1 MWGLV
6 VPALVTASILVTLSA
21 CGEDDPAV
29 ASSPT
34 SVTVSTSTVPARA
47 VATPTDGAL
56 HVSLAAVDEDLID
69 PTGPE
74 GVLLFGDSVAVL
86 IADELAGELSGELHI
101 DAVDCRRL
109 DLGFEGP
116 CGGVPPGTSVPAGL
130 VSLERTV
137 ADLNDSGSH
146 LDAAVVVL
154 ANNAAMSADDLGA
167 AMRALD
173 GVPRVWWVTTD
184 VEGRGWRDPNNALL
198 RALAERDERAGVVDW
213 FAASEQQDWRADHVH
228 PDEEGQAA
236 LAQLVADHLRCD
248 CVP

>member
-1 MWGLV
+1 MV
-6 VPALVTASILVTLSA
+6 APALATASILVVLAA
-21 CGEDDPAV
+21 CTEDDPAV
-29 ASSPT
+29 ASGPT
-34 SVTVSTSTVPARA
+34 SVSAAISTVPPRV
-47 VATPTDGAL
+47 VAAPTDGAL
-56 HVSLAAVDEDLID
+56 RVSLAAVDDGDVVD

-86 IADELAGELSGELHI
+86 IADELASELSGELHI

-116 CGGVPPGTSVPAGL
+116 CGGVPPGTAVPAGL
-130 VSLERTV
+130 ESLERTV
-137 ADLNDSGSH
+137 ADLADGGS
-146 LDAAVVVL
+146 LVDAAVVVL
-154 ANNAAMSADDLGA
+154 ANNAALSADDLGA
-167 AMRALD
+167 AMVTLD

-198 RALAERDERAGVVDW
+198 RDLAERDERAGVVDW
-213 FAASEQQDWRADHVH
+213 FTASEQQDWRADHVH